1 MRDPFK
7 HSDKAFVADVNRV
20 YICELEQFC
29 SEHGFLYHAH
39 GSGKWGS
46 ERYWSYYKVENNDR
60 TVFSI
65 EYFPVS
71 GTARISIANNRYQGG
86 VESVAHLLELM
97 AAMRIPL
104 DDSEVLTSQ
113 E

>member
-20 YICELEQFC
+20 YIGELEQFC
-29 SEHGFLYHAH
+29 REHGFLYHAH
-39 GSGKWGS
+39 GSGKWGK

-65 EYFPVS
+65 EYCPVS
-71 GTARISIANNRYQGG
+71 GTARISIANNHYQGG

-104 DDSEVLTSQ
+104 DDSEVLASQ

>member
-1 MRDPFK
+1 MKDPFK

-20 YICELEQFC
+20 YIGELEQFC
-29 SEHGFLYHAH
+29 REHGFLYHAH
-39 GSGKWGS
+39 GSGKWGR

-65 EYFPVS
+65 EYCPVS
-71 GTARISIANNRYQGG
+71 GTARISIANNHYQGG

>member
-20 YICELEQFC
+20 YIGEMEQFC
-29 SEHGFLYHAH
+29 REHGFLYHAH
-39 GSGKWGS
+39 GSGKWGR

-60 TVFSI
+60 TVFYI

-71 GTARISIANNRYQGG
+71 GTTRISIANNRYQGG

>member
-20 YICELEQFC
+20 YIGELEQFC

-39 GSGKWGS
+39 GSGKWGR

-65 EYFPVS
+65 EYCPVS

-97 AAMRIPL
+97 AALRIPL

>member
-20 YICELEQFC
+20 YIGELEQFC
-29 SEHGFLYHAH
+29 REHGFLYHAH
-39 GSGKWGS
+39 GSGKWGR

-65 EYFPVS
+65 EYCPVS
-71 GTARISIANNRYQGG
+71 GTARISIANNHYQGG

-97 AAMRIPL
+97 AAMRIPF
-104 DDSEVLTSQ
+104 DDSEVLASQ

>member
-1 MRDPFK
+1 MNQFPTTK
-7 HSDKAFVADVNRV
+7 
-20 YICELEQFC
+20 ELEQFC
-29 SEHGFLYHAH
+29 CEHGFLYHAH

-86 VESVAHLLELM
+86 VESVAHLLELL

-104 DDSEVLTSQ
+104 DDGEACES
-113 E
+113 

>member
-1 MRDPFK
+1 MSQFPTAK
-7 HSDKAFVADVNRV
+7 
-20 YICELEQFC
+20 ELELFC
-29 SEHGFLYHAH
+29 REHGFLFHAH

-46 ERYWSYYKVENNDR
+46 ERYWSYYKVENNAR

-71 GTARISIANNRYQGG
+71 STVRISIANNRYQGG
-86 VESVAHLLELM
+86 VESVAHLLELL

-104 DDSEVLTSQ
+104 DDDVMRRVY
-113 E
+113 

>member
-20 YICELEQFC
+20 YIGEMEQFC
-29 SEHGFLYHAH
+29 REHGFLYHAH

-65 EYFPVS
+65 EYCPVS
-71 GTARISIANNRYQGG
+71 GTARISIANNHYQGG

-97 AAMRIPL
+97 ATNI
-104 DDSEVLTSQ
+104 SSYYFTH
-113 E
+113 

>member
-20 YICELEQFC
+20 YIGELEQFC
-29 SEHGFLYHAH
+29 REHGFLYHAH

-65 EYFPVS
+65 EYCPVS
-71 GTARISIANNRYQGG
+71 GTARISIANNHYQGG

>member
-20 YICELEQFC
+20 YIGELEQFC

-71 GTARISIANNRYQGG
+71 GTARISIANNHYQGG

>member
-1 MRDPFK
+1 MRDTFK
-7 HSDKAFVADVNRV
+7 HSDKAFVADVNSV
-20 YICELEQFC
+20 YIGELEQFC

-65 EYFPVS
+65 EYCPVS
-71 GTARISIANNRYQGG
+71 GTARISIANNHYQGG

>member
-20 YICELEQFC
+20 YIGELEQFC

>member
-1 MRDPFK
+1 MQKSNSKSSSFVSISNIFHFYAKMDFDHVMRD
-7 HSDKAFVADVNRV
+7 
-20 YICELEQFC
+20 
-29 SEHGFLYHAH
+29 AH

-71 GTARISIANNRYQGG
+71 STARISIANNRYQGE
-86 VESVAHLLELM
+86 VESVAHLQELM

-104 DDSEVLTSQ
+104 DDSEACES
-113 E
+113 

>member
-20 YICELEQFC
+20 YIGEMEQFC
-29 SEHGFLYHAH
+29 REHGFLYHAH

-65 EYFPVS
+65 EYCPVS
-71 GTARISIANNRYQGG
+71 GTARISIANNHYQGG

>member
-1 MRDPFK
+1 MNARFRGIPQLCPQNK
-7 HSDKAFVADVNRV
+7 
-20 YICELEQFC
+20 ELEQFC
-29 SEHGFLYHAH
+29 SEHGFLYHTH

-71 GTARISIANNRYQGG
+71 GTARISIANNRYQGE
-86 VESVAHLLELM
+86 VESVAHLQELM
-97 AAMRIPL
+97 AAMRINL
-104 DDSEVLTSQ
+104 RQVVLVDEMQ
-113 E
+113 